1 MAEQR
6 VNIRNKRRM
15 WVAIM
20 LSLIMPGLGQV
31 YCGRLARGLVLTF
44 LNMLPLPIIMG
55 LLLASNPASVVQQ
68 IVGLIIAAGI
78 VQLVAIIDS
87 ARLVKRTKMDYELKD
102 YIRRY
107 VYVLLILTITV
118 GSAGSGLYLRDQA
131 LEAFVVPVGS
141 MYPTIF
147 QGDRL
152 LANKTAY
159 NNADPVKGDIIVF
172 RNPHNRKENYVKRV
186 VALAGDTVEVRDSE
200 LYINGE
206 KLKRELI
213 ANSPLATLKP
223 NMQGEVFYE
232 FNGQAKYKIIMVPP
246 KQGEKP
252 ASTDFKQ
259 ITVPKYHCFVLG
271 DNRNHSHDSRAF
283 GPVAI
288 ASIKGRFDY
297 LYFPAERWSRFG
309 SLKNR

>member
-1 MAEQR
+1 MAEHR

-20 LSLIMPGLGQV
+20 FSLIMPGLGQV

-44 LNMLPLPIIMG
+44 LNMLPLPIIIG

-68 IVGLIIAAGI
+68 IVGLIMAGGI

-87 ARLVKRTKMDYELKD
+87 ARLAKRTKTDYELKD
-102 YIRRY
+102 YNKWY

-172 RNPHNRKENYVKRV
+172 CNPHNRKENYVKRV

-206 KLKRELI
+206 KLKRERLSD
-213 ANSPLATLKP
+213 SPLATLKP
-223 NMQGEVFYE
+223 KMQGEVFYE
-232 FNGQAKYKIIMVPP
+232 FNGQAKYKIIMVAP
-246 KQGEKP
+246 KEGTK
-252 ASTDFKQ
+252 ASATDFKQ

-271 DNRNHSHDSRAF
+271 DNRNNSKDSRSF
-283 GPVAI
+283 GPIAT